1 MDEERADRPAE
12 HCRVPADLTTFGQ
25 IQFTHPRSTRQ
36 TRFADLMAARRIES
50 WGRSCLAY
58 PVVKSSNPSDFG
70 PLVDTLGPQVRKPL
84 PTVSG

>member
-50 WGRSCLAY
+50 WGRSCLA
-58 PVVKSSNPSDFG
+58 
-70 PLVDTLGPQVRKPL
+70 
-84 PTVSG
+84 